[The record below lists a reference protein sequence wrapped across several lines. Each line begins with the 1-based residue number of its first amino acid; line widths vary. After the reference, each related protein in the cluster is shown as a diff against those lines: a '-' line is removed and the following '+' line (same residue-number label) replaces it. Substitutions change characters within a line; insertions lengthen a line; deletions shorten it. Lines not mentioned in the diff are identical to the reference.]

1 VTKTKISFCI
11 LPDNPADEI
20 LEAIVAGDRLG
31 FDRVYVAD
39 EIYHQDAWQ
48 LLALAARA
56 TERIELFC
64 TTHVVLKDPTYVA
77 QQLMTLDAIS
87 NGRAGTLFS
96 IGNLAMLEQY
106 HIDIPGLRMI
116 GRSREAYR
124 VIRTF
129 IDEGKIDFK
138 GRFFKYDSVFTSA
151 RPVRKRIPLTMGG
164 QRGPKT
170 FELAGEVAD
179 GFMTGL
185 AYSDQAL
192 RYALEHFELGA
203 ARAGRDAN
211 SLERGAG
218 LIGTIADDGD
228 VARKAARV
236 VGAFYIPATPDAVA
250 ERHGIDLEQ
259 LAPIKR
265 AFESG
270 DVREAIAM
278 TPVEITDRLILPVG
292 TPDDW
297 VEQLNGVTAVGY
309 NHLCLTPIDAGMVQ
323 QVTGERI
330 EGVPTVVEQLQ
341 MIHDHVMPR
350 LA

>member
-1 VTKTKISFCI
+1 MTATTISFCI

-20 LEAIVAGDRLG
+20 IEAIVAGDRLG

-48 LLALAARA
+48 LLALAARE
-56 TERIELFC
+56 TERIKLFC
-64 TTHVVLKDPTYVA
+64 TTHIVLKDPTYVA
-77 QQLMTLDAIS
+77 QQLMTLDALS

-96 IGNLAMLEQY
+96 IGNLGMLEQF
-106 HIDIPGLRMI
+106 HVDIPGLRMI

-129 IDEGKIDFK
+129 IDEGKIDLD

-151 RPVRKRIPLTMGG
+151 RPVQKRIPLTMGG

-185 AYSDQAL
+185 AYSEEAL
-192 RYALEHFELGA
+192 RYALDHFDIGA
-203 ARAGRDAN
+203 TRGGRDPKA
-211 SLERGAG
+211 LDRGAG
-218 LIGTIADDGD
+218 LIGTIAKDGEA
-228 VARKAARV
+228 ARRAARV
-236 VGAFYIPATPDAVA
+236 VGAFYIPATPDAVF
-250 ERHGIDLEQ
+250 ERHGIDLDRVR
-259 LAPIKR
+259 PIKD
-265 AFESG
+265 AFASG
-270 DVREAIAM
+270 NVADAIAM
-278 TPVEITDRLILPVG
+278 TPDDITDRLILPVG
-292 TPDDW
+292 TADDW

-309 NHLCLTPIDAGMVQ
+309 NHLCLTPIDAGMVER
-323 QVTGERI
+323 VTGESI
-330 EGVPTVVEQLQ
+330 AGVPTVVEQLRL
-341 MIHDHVMPR
+341 IHDHVMPR